1 VTAGQ
6 DAPDT
11 EASRMTTRF
20 HPVPYGGV
28 RIEIDRDDATLLRSM
43 AELLLRIVEE
53 PDQQDGLAALVGI
66 SESATRPKDP
76 VLARLFPDAYTDDP
90 AAATDFRRYTEND
103 LRRHKRENAR
113 RVVEALPAE
122 GGQVLLDADDVQA
135 WLKVLT
141 DVRLSLGTRMGLE
154 TEEDVYALRAAASR
168 DESLA
173 AAAHIYEW
181 LTHVQE
187 NLVQAVWRQQG

>member
-1 VTAGQ
+1 VRANWKMLVENETDGYHPQ
-6 DAPDT
+6 FVH
-11 EASRMTTRF
+11 ASIF
-20 HPVPYGGV
+20 SVAESGIPSLYGEKSAAV
-28 RIEIDRDDATLLRSM
+28 CRDL
-43 AELLLRIVEE
+43 
-53 PDQQDGLAALVGI
+53 GNGH
-66 SESATRPKDP
+66 
-76 VLARLFPDAYTDDP
+76 
-90 AAATDFRRYTEND
+90 TEND

>member
-1 VTAGQ
+1 MTARFRS
-6 DAPDT
+6 AP
-11 EASRMTTRF
+11 
-20 HPVPYGGV
+20 HGGV
-28 RIEIDRDDATLLRSM
+28 RLRISPDEARLLSSM

-53 PDQQDGLAALVGI
+53 PEQQDGLAALVGI
-66 SESATRPKDP
+66 SDSATRPADP
-76 VLARLFPDAYTDDP
+76 VLARLFPDAYTDDS

-113 RVVEALPAE
+113 RVAAAIPAE
-122 GGQVLLDADDVQA
+122 GGEITLDADDVQA

-154 TEEDVYALRAAASR
+154 TEEDAYAMRAAASR

-181 LTHVQE
+181 LTYVQE
-187 NLVQAVWRQQG
+187 SLIQAAWPE